1 MMTKQLIGICAVAL
15 LVALAAACGCTGT
28 SEESQPASQSQEDM
42 ATPQVNGTA
51 PEQGERPQM
60 DFASAAATLGVTEEE
75 LRTVL
80 GEPGQGQNSFAGAA
94 AELNVSEEA
103 LLAALG
109 VADGGMPGGVENGVP
124 PSLDRR

>member
-1 MMTKQLIGICAVAL
+1 M

-28 SEESQPASQSQEDM
+28 SEESQAAGQSQEDM

-60 DFASAAATLGVTEEE
+60 DFASAAATLGVTEEG
-75 LRTVL
+75 LRTAL
-80 GEPGQGQNSFAGAA
+80 GEPGQGQNSFADAA

-103 LLAALG
+103 LLAA
-109 VADGGMPGGVENGVP
+109 PGGGQMAECPAAWRTVFP
-124 PSLDRR
+124 PPESR

>member
-1 MMTKQLIGICAVAL
+1 M

-28 SEESQPASQSQEDM
+28 SEESQAAGQSQEDM

-60 DFASAAATLGVTEEE
+60 DFASAAATLGVTEEG
-75 LRTVL
+75 LRTAL
-80 GEPGQGQNSFAGAA
+80 GEPGQGRNSFADAA

-103 LLAALG
+103 LLAVHG

-124 PSLDRR
+124 PRVSIEDEYQERAGIW